1 MVGLAILNFLNP
13 NFAEIL
19 LVFFFLIFTVVEK
32 RPVLQSTSCWVGEKT
47 TVKKTAK
54 FSLMIFFL
62 PPKSKL
68 RNLNLLYIFRAN
80 LFFAKPFKAYCPP
93 KGHAYENL

>member
-32 RPVLQSTSCWVGEKT
+32 RPVLPSTSYWVGEKT
-47 TVKKTAK
+47 TVKKTK

-68 RNLNLLYIFRAN
+68 LNLNLLYIFRAN

>member
-1 MVGLAILNFLNP
+1 MVGLAVLNFLNP

-32 RPVLQSTSCWVGEKT
+32 RPVLPSTSYWVGEKT
-47 TVKKTAK
+47 TVKKTK

-68 RNLNLLYIFRAN
+68 LNLNLLYIFRAN

>member
-32 RPVLQSTSCWVGEKT
+32 RPVLPSTSYWVGEKT
-47 TVKKTAK
+47 TVKKTK

-68 RNLNLLYIFRAN
+68 LNLNLLYIFRAN

-93 KGHAYENL
+93 KGHAYQNL

>member
-32 RPVLQSTSCWVGEKT
+32 RPVLPRTSYWVGEKT
-47 TVKKTAK
+47 TVKKTK

-68 RNLNLLYIFRAN
+68 LNLNLLYIFRAN